1 MNALCAIT
9 SIFLIFC
16 ATGFMATA
24 WKKRE
29 DISNVIGNTVAAAFM
44 TLSVFLIWR

>member
-16 ATGFMATA
+16 ATGFMAAA

-29 DISNVIGNTVAAAFM
+29 DISVM
-44 TLSVFLIWR
+44 K

>member
-16 ATGFMATA
+16 ATGFMAAA

-44 TLSVFLIWR
+44 TLSFFLIWR